1 MTAPQRRSNW
11 TMAAFAAPCLP
22 MAGLGLPLVVY
33 LPEFYSSE
41 LGLSLA
47 QVGAAFGAVRLLD
60 MAFDPFICG
69 VMDGTR
75 TRFGRFRPWFALGAP
90 ILMLATYML
99 FMAHPGVGVG
109 YLWTWLLVLY
119 AGVSIASLSQL
130 AWGAAISPHYDQRS
144 RVYGWWQGGNVIGM
158 ILVLTL
164 PALLPY
170 LGVKGH
176 AEAVGAMG
184 WFVVALLPI
193 TVALAVAR
201 VPEPVSPVRK
211 ERSGLGEYFKLL
223 RRPSVARLL
232 VVDFLVGTGPAI
244 TGALFFFYFGRA
256 KGFEKAA
263 ASQLLL
269 IYFIGGLVGAPIWTW
284 LSYRLQKHRTLALS
298 SMFYAAVTIAALFIP
313 HGNFP
318 IAALMMFLAGISYA
332 AGAFLLRAMMAD
344 VGDEVRLETGA
355 ERTALLY
362 ALLSGTVKIGSALAV
377 AITFPALAAMG
388 FDPKAKTGEA
398 GIPGLMAMFAMAPAA
413 LAVVGGAIIAGFP
426 LHARRHA
433 EIRDALAARDLAEA
447 GPEMGQKPRFAE
459 EIHPVS
465 PAAE

>member
-60 MAFDPFICG
+60 MAFDPFIGG

-232 VVDFLVGTGPAI
+232 VVDFLVGTDLAVISPAEAPHP
-244 TGALFFFYFGRA
+244 GALQHVLCGRHHRRPVHSA
-256 KGFEKAA
+256 RQFPHRRLDDVLGRD
-263 ASQLLL
+263 QLRR
-269 IYFIGGLVGAPIWTW
+269 G
-284 LSYRLQKHRTLALS
+284 RL
-298 SMFYAAVTIAALFIP
+298 P
-313 HGNFP
+313 
-318 IAALMMFLAGISYA
+318 
-332 AGAFLLRAMMAD
+332 
-344 VGDEVRLETGA
+344 
-355 ERTALLY
+355 
-362 ALLSGTVKIGSALAV
+362 
-377 AITFPALAAMG
+377 
-388 FDPKAKTGEA
+388 
-398 GIPGLMAMFAMAPAA
+398 
-413 LAVVGGAIIAGFP
+413 
-426 LHARRHA
+426 
-433 EIRDALAARDLAEA
+433 AARDD
-447 GPEMGQKPRFAE
+447 GRRRRRG
-459 EIHPVS
+459 
-465 PAAE
+465 AA